1 MTNYSSDNSI
11 YHLQNKD
18 LIDKT
23 LPDAQNKLNQIN
35 TKQASENLTS
45 QKIDVLPT
53 PNTLF
58 IPKRNRKDK
67 TEDSRIINRI
77 SSVIP
82 DNFDV
87 NNSTMFGNLTNTINK
102 KIDGHP
108 TLLDQAQLKKQR
120 DVSASDIYSPPV
132 YQKQRH
138 ISAPI
143 TLRNISSTNSS
154 EASVRMY
161 NSTNHFSPTTE
172 HNNNLIMVNTQ
183 YLDNVMNQNQ
193 VIKEEKSLK
202 IYSQQDKFTT
212 FRRKEILGAGN
223 FSDVYRFVD
232 ETTGDSYACKYIKYP
247 IELLKSIKR
256 DKEKAND
263 MIMKLESSLLRE
275 IKILNEINLLRHN
288 GTSDHDKVFRKGGS
302 NIIELIGVNDLNL
315 LNNDF
320 FIRDFY
326 QSNKKLPE
334 CYIMTDLCSGG
345 NLLEFV
351 KEFKL
356 SIQMIHEISYQ
367 TLLALNFLH
376 ENLIIHRDV
385 KLENI
390 LLTLPSTAILD
401 LFERGMPIPP
411 TLVKLSDFGLSKR
424 ITADEPLSTTRCG
437 SPDYIPPEILLGLPY
452 DGRLTDVWSFGVCLY
467 AILEEMLPF
476 DSDAIMERQR
486 EMCIKSGKVIV
497 QKRRGMSDSARI
509 SRCDWKWYY
518 MSDFE
523 NTDLPEED
531 LVLIKK
537 CKNIVEKCL
546 LRRTERYST
555 QKLLDMDFFYV
566 E

>member
-1 MTNYSSDNSI
+1 MTNYFSNNSI
-11 YHLQNKD
+11 YQNHNKE
-18 LIDKT
+18 LKEDKLT
-23 LPDAQNKLNQIN
+23 DIQKKLNTIN
-35 TKQASENLTS
+35 TKPKHENITD

-67 TEDSRIINRI
+67 AEEGKIINRI

-87 NNSTMFGNLTNTINK
+87 TNSTMFSNLTNTINRQ
-102 KIDGHP
+102 IDGHP
-108 TLLDQAQLKKQR
+108 TLLDQSQVKKQR
-120 DVSASDIYSPPV
+120 DLSAIDIYSPPV
-132 YQKQRH
+132 YEKQRH

-154 EASVRMY
+154 EASVRIY

-172 HNNNLIMVNTQ
+172 LNTNLILMNTQ

-193 VIKEEKSLK
+193 VVDEEKSLK
-202 IYSQQDKFTT
+202 IYSQHDIFHNFK
-212 FRRKEILGAGN
+212 RKEILGAGN
-223 FSDVYRFVD
+223 FSDVYRFVN
-232 ETTGDSYACKYIKYP
+232 ESTGDSYACKYIKYP
-247 IELLKSIKR
+247 IELLKSLKR

-263 MIMKLESSLLRE
+263 MLMKLESSLLRE
-275 IKILNEINLLRHN
+275 IKILNEINMLRNN
-288 GTSDHDKVFRKGGS
+288 GRSVQNEVLPRGGS

-334 CYIMTDLCSGG
+334 CYIMTDYCPGG

-351 KEFKL
+351 KEYKL
-356 SIQMIHEISYQ
+356 SVQMIHEISYQ

-376 ENLIIHRDV
+376 QNLIIHRDV

-401 LFERGMPIPP
+401 LFERGMPIPS
-411 TLVKLSDFGLSKR
+411 TLVKLSDFGLSKKV
-424 ITADEPLSTTRCG
+424 TADEPLSTTRCG

-476 DSDAIMERQR
+476 DSNAITERQR
-486 EMCIKSGKVIV
+486 EMCLKSGKVIV

-523 NTDLPEED
+523 NTNLPEDD
-531 LVLIKK
+531 LILIKK

-546 LRRTERYST
+546 LRRTERYNT
-555 QKLLDMDFFYV
+555 QQLLDMDFFL
-566 E
+566 